1 MNIIEWIVWGIAV
14 LVLLIFVPMYFHT
27 RPLLGRQFKI
37 FAFLMV
43 IGLVLTISTQLSKLH
58 LLWWIPLSFI
68 LKDLIF
74 YADLQW
80 RFNRLSKEW
89 TEREEKPTIITLE
102 KMLSC
107 QKNGEKGKK
116 SN

>member
-14 LVLLIFVPMYFHT
+14 LVLLFFVPFYFHP
-27 RPLLGRQFKI
+27 RVLLGRQFKI
-37 FAFLMV
+37 FALLIL
-43 IGLVLTISTQLSKLH
+43 IGLVLTVCTQLSKLH
-58 LLWWIPLSFI
+58 LLWWIPLSYI

-89 TEREEKPTIITLE
+89 TKREATPTITTLE

-107 QKNGEKGKK
+107 PKNAEGQ
-116 SN
+116 